1 MESPLTDTQAYVG
14 AAPSHLSCAGAFEE
28 RHGPEGG
35 EGRYDQSLTAREL
48 PGLLL
53 SLTSVA
59 KPVLSAE
66 QAASEVM

>member
-35 EGRYDQSLTAREL
+35 EGRYD
-48 PGLLL
+48 
-53 SLTSVA
+53 
-59 KPVLSAE
+59 
-66 QAASEVM
+66 